1 MNIVKF
7 IKTPDIADKINNLFE
22 SEKERLLEFIPG
34 VDIQHIGGTSI
45 PDSISKGDL
54 DINVRVKKEDF
65 NGVVKRLKK
74 VYEINQPE
82 NWTDGF
88 ASFKDDL
95 RDLGVQVTT
104 IGGSEDYFITQRDYL
119 RNHPKVL
126 EELNI
131 LKQEFEGRNMDE
143 YRHEKSRFFDNL
155 NSEIALEE
163 RQFGTIN

>member
-1 MNIVKF
+1 MILMNIVKF
-7 IKTPDIADKINNLFE
+7 IKTPDIAEQINSLFE
-22 SEKERLLEFIPG
+22 SEKKRLLEFIPS

-65 NGVVKRLKK
+65 NGTVKRLQNI
-74 VYEINQPE
+74 YEINQPE
-82 NWTDGF
+82 NWTNGF

-104 IGGSEDYFITQRDYL
+104 IGGLEDYFIAQRDYL

-131 LKQEFEGRNMDE
+131 LKQKFEGKDMDE

-155 NSEIALEE
+155 NSEIAIKE
-163 RQFGTIN
+163 R

>member
-22 SEKERLLEFIPG
+22 SEKKRLLEFIPS

-65 NGVVKRLKK
+65 NGTVKRLKNI
-74 VYEINQPE
+74 YEVNQPE
-82 NWTDGF
+82 NWTNGF

-104 IGGSEDYFITQRDYL
+104 ISGSEDHFIAQRDYL

-131 LKQEFEGRNMDE
+131 LKQKFEGKDMDE

-155 NSEIALEE
+155 NSEIALKE
-163 RQFGTIN
+163 R

>member
-7 IKTPDIADKINNLFE
+7 IKTPDIAEQINSLFE
-22 SEKERLLEFIPG
+22 SEKKRLLEFIPS

-54 DINVRVKKEDF
+54 DINIRVKKEDF
-65 NGVVKRLKK
+65 NGTDKRLQNI
-74 VYEINQPE
+74 YEINQPE
-82 NWTDGF
+82 NWTNGF

-104 IGGSEDYFITQRDYL
+104 IGGSEDYFIAQRDYL

-131 LKQEFEGRNMDE
+131 LKQRFEGKDMDE

-155 NSEIALEE
+155 NSELALKE
-163 RQFGTIN
+163 R

>member
-7 IKTPDIADKINNLFE
+7 IKTPDIADQINILFE
-22 SEKERLLEFIPG
+22 SEKKRLLEFIPS

-65 NGVVKRLKK
+65 NETVKRLKNI
-74 VYEINQPE
+74 YEVNQPE
-82 NWTDGF
+82 NWTNGF

-119 RNHPKVL
+119 RNHPNVL

-131 LKQEFEGRNMDE
+131 LKQKFEGKDMDE

-155 NSEIALEE
+155 NSEIALKE
-163 RQFGTIN
+163 R